1 MSNTAS
7 LMDLLFGDYRQRVLA
22 VLLLQPDANFHVRE
36 LARVTGSSAGT
47 LTRELGKLTETGLVL
62 RSEQGNQVRYRANRD
77 CPLFDELA
85 GLFRKTHGAR
95 AVLAEA
101 LAPLR
106 ERIRLALIFGSV
118 ARGSEVAA
126 SDVDL
131 LVVGDVGFAEL
142 VQALYPAQQTLQRE
156 INPVLYS
163 ATELGERLERGDAF
177 AARVLSDARIFV
189 IGGPDELGKLA
200 GDRAPASARA

>member
-1 MSNTAS
+1 
-7 LMDLLFGDYRQRVLA
+7 MDLLFGDYRQRVLA
-22 VLLLQPDANFHVRE
+22 VLLLQPDASFHVRE

-47 LTRELGKLTETGLVL
+47 LTRELGKLADTGLLL
-62 RSEQGNQVRYRANRD
+62 RSELGNQVRYRANRD

-95 AVLAEA
+95 AVLADA
-101 LAPLR
+101 LAPLQD
-106 ERIRLALIFGSV
+106 RIRFALIFGSV
-118 ARGSEVAA
+118 ARGSEVAT

-142 VQALYPAQQTLQRE
+142 VQALYPAQQMLQRE

-163 ATELGERLERGDAF
+163 ATELSERLHRGEAF
-177 AARVLSDARIFV
+177 ASRVLSDSRIFV
-189 IGGPDELGKLA
+189 IGGKDELAELA
-200 GDRAPASARA
+200 GDRAPASVRA

>member
-1 MSNTAS
+1 MSNTSS

-22 VLLLQPDANFHVRE
+22 VLLLQPDTSFHVRE

-47 LTRELGKLTETGLVL
+47 LTRELGKLAETGLVL
-62 RSEQGNQVRYRANRD
+62 RSEHGNQVRYRANRD

-85 GLFRKTHGAR
+85 GLFRKTHGSR
-95 AVLAEA
+95 SVLAEA

-106 ERIRLALIFGSV
+106 ERIRVALIFGSM
-118 ARGSEVAA
+118 ARGSDKAA

-163 ATELGERLERGDAF
+163 AAELGERLDRGDAF

-189 IGGPDELGKLA
+189 IGGPHELGELA
-200 GDRAPASARA
+200 GDRAPASASA

>member
-1 MSNTAS
+1 MSNISS

-22 VLLLQPDANFHVRE
+22 VLLLQPDASFHVRE

-47 LTRELGKLTETGLVL
+47 LTRELGKLADTGLLL
-62 RSEQGNQVRYRANRD
+62 RSELGNQVRYRANRD

-95 AVLAEA
+95 AVLADA
-101 LAPLR
+101 LAPLQD
-106 ERIRLALIFGSV
+106 RIRFALIFGSV
-118 ARGSEVAA
+118 ARGSEVAT

-142 VQALYPAQQTLQRE
+142 VQALYPAQQMLQRE

-163 ATELGERLERGDAF
+163 ATELSERLHRGEAF
-177 AARVLSDARIFV
+177 ASRVLSDSRIFV
-189 IGGPDELGKLA
+189 IGGKDELAELA
-200 GDRAPASARA
+200 GDRAPASVRA